1 MKPSQTRSRFCS
13 RVCKDLANTTK
24 GTEKRVCRHCGN
36 HFDFSLKMA
45 PWNAGVYCSRNCHH
59 AHARAESIGRTKTTG
74 DGYTVVRQPNHPDA
88 QVGGWVLE
96 HRLVMESIIGR
107 RMFPNENV
115 HHINGVRSDNRPENL
130 ELWVKGQPPGQR
142 VDDIV
147 SWCVANL
154 KRYAPSLLK
163 EGEHDE

>member
-1 MKPSQTRSRFCS
+1 MYPTPWGDKPGYDNKGYIQV
-13 RVCKDLANTTK
+13 RVH
-24 GTEKRVCRHCGN
+24 EH
-36 HFDFSLKMA
+36 
-45 PWNAGVYCSRNCHH
+45 PH
-59 AHARAESIGRTKTTG
+59 AYKSGL
-74 DGYTVVRQPNHPDA
+74 YPY
-88 QVGGWVLE
+88 
-96 HRLVMESIIGR
+96 HRIVMEEVLGR
-107 RMFPNENV
+107 FLHANENV
-115 HHINGVRSDNRPENL
+115 HHINGNRSDNRPENL